1 LAALRGD
8 KTSAELARE
17 FNLDPR
23 QIDEWK
29 IELEQNA
36 QAAFSASG
44 IRPGKAP
51 TLPGSVPSSEL
62 PTLPPQPSVRGGAT
76 LPQAPPHATPATVRT
91 VAWEAAA
98 AGAES
103 ANELL
108 DDDFLGTQVTQV
120 TQATGGIK
128 RAEHVAAA
136 PTPPQAERRPPGRVR
151 KLLAPLFLGRR
162 EKQHAAKTS
171 RELLDLYRTVAAA
184 NPRLGKQE
192 LYRRIVMARL
202 GGTVAAA
209 DAVLARAEQ
218 SFATWPVERALTFRD
233 VVHYLAVSDYVAT
246 NEDAADWTR
255 ENLGRVVEKLVPES
269 L

>member
-1 LAALRGD
+1 
-8 KTSAELARE
+8 
-17 FNLDPR
+17 
-23 QIDEWK
+23 
-29 IELEQNA
+29 
-36 QAAFSASG
+36 
-44 IRPGKAP
+44 
-51 TLPGSVPSSEL
+51 
-62 PTLPPQPSVRGGAT
+62 
-76 LPQAPPHATPATVRT
+76 VRT

-120 TQATGGIK
+120 T
-128 RAEHVAAA
+128 EHVTAV
-136 PTPPQAERRPPGRVR
+136 PTPPRDRRPPSRVR

-233 VVHYLAVSDYVAT
+233 VVHYMAVSDYVAT